1 MKKVEINRGTRKKSA
16 ENPGTANG
24 HKKCETMKVENVK
37 VEMDKI
43 RRKFS
48 RFDGH
53 VNDIKHEMEDA
64 KDILSQIKKEIAEL
78 DDYILAL

>member
-1 MKKVEINRGTRKKSA
+1 MKKAEIKSGTRKKSA
-16 ENPGTANG
+16 DNPALKFDNI
-24 HKKCETMKVENVK
+24 KF
-37 VEMDKI
+37 EMEKI
-43 RRKFS
+43 RRKFA